1 MSYRARAVLAA
12 VGLVALGFALG
23 VSTDRVWL
31 AHRAPALGLAPTH
44 EQALVAMLGSLDLTD
59 EQHEAIDS
67 VLQRSHAKVERHL
80 EAVHPILFA
89 AMDSARLEI
98 EAVLNPEQ
106 LAAFRDWL
114 RAEHQRLDRAQRSV
128 LHH

>member
-67 VLQRSHAKVERHL
+67 VLQRSHAKVERPL
-80 EAVHPILFA
+80 SAVHPLLFA

-114 RAEHQRLDRAQRSV
+114 RAEHQRLERAQRSV
-128 LHH
+128 IHH